1 MGSMP
6 IPSTTIFGEYM
17 SPAVARLRPAVA
29 RFAGRMESRLVA
41 HDAEQGTLGWCG
53 ADTDKLLESFDHHI
67 IRMRKSRELGD
78 KAEMVKQAINAANY
92 LMMVVDNVVLNTEAV
107 SSSDTDVA
115 E

>member
-1 MGSMP
+1 M
-6 IPSTTIFGEYM
+6 
-17 SPAVARLRPAVA
+17 RPAVA
-29 RFAGRMESRLVA
+29 RFADHMESRLVV
-41 HDAEQGTLGWCG
+41 HDAELGTLGWRG
-53 ADTDKLLESFDHHI
+53 ANTDKLLKSFNRHI

-107 SSSDTDVA
+107 PSSDPDVA

>member
-6 IPSTTIFGEYM
+6 IPSTTTFGEYM
-17 SPAVARLRPAVA
+17 RPAVA
-29 RFAGRMESRLVA
+29 RFADHMESRLVV
-41 HDAEQGTLGWCG
+41 HDAELGTLGWCG
-53 ADTDKLLESFDHHI
+53 ANTDKLLKSFNRHI

-92 LMMVVDNVVLNTEAV
+92 LMMVVDNVILNTEAV
-107 SSSDTDVA
+107 PSSDPDVA